1 MKGKMT
7 GKEMKVKNK
16 GTGKESMPPGSKK
29 PEAMSKEKKVSKK
42 SCSY

>member
-16 GTGKESMPPGSKK
+16 GTGKESKPPGSKR
-29 PEAMSKEKKVSKK
+29 PEKMSSEKKVTKK
-42 SCSY
+42 GCGY